1 MTTRTIIRTIIAVFD
16 HWHFPNGLLHQHT
29 GISQQK

>member
-16 HWHFPNGLLHQHT
+16 HWNFPNGLLHKYT